1 METNLNVYKELIE
14 LNYLGTVS
22 LTKCVLPHMIERKQ
36 GKIVTVNS
44 LLGIIAAPLSSG
56 YCASKH
62 ALRVRLLK
70 LNFVRTD
77 LNVYGGYGHITESS
91 HWNWAV
97 MWRDRK
103 RDPRRPVAED
113 TPRRY

>member
-1 METNLNVYKELIE
+1 MCVDTSLDVFKELIE

-22 LTKCVLPHMIERKQ
+22 LTKCVLPHMSERKQ

-44 LLGIIAAPLSSG
+44 IVGITAAPLSTG

-70 LNFVRTD
+70 LTSDRTD
-77 LNVYGGYGHITESS
+77 LNVCMEHLL
-91 HWNWAV
+91 
-97 MWRDRK
+97 
-103 RDPRRPVAED
+103 
-113 TPRRY
+113 